1 MSDKLWNYVNINEG
15 HAIPLGR
22 RGAGRA
28 LMRVRTCHEVSN
40 TLVQQLDLGADGC
53 HVPFA
58 VLNLC
63 MKHVQMLLAAGR
75 LYWHWRVT
83 MKRVRHAVSR
93 KLREMRRRIPA
104 TQGSVIEPFTT

>member
-1 MSDKLWNYVNINEG
+1 MSEKLWNYVNINEG
-15 HAIPLGR
+15 RAIPLGR

-28 LMRVRTCHEVSN
+28 PMRIGTYHEVGN
-40 TLVQQLDLGADGC
+40 MLIQQIDLRADGR

-63 MKHVQMLLAAGR
+63 AKHCQASLAAGG

-83 MKRVRHAVSR
+83 TKRVRHVVSR

-104 TQGSVIEPFTT
+104 TQGSVIEPFTM

>member
-1 MSDKLWNYVNINEG
+1 M
-15 HAIPLGR
+15 GR

-28 LMRVRTCHEVSN
+28 PMCVGTCHKVSN
-40 TLVQQLDLGADGC
+40 TLIQQLNLGADGS
-53 HVPFA
+53 HVLFA

-63 MKHVQMLLAAGR
+63 AKHCQASLAAGG

-83 MKRVRHAVSR
+83 TKRVRHVVSR